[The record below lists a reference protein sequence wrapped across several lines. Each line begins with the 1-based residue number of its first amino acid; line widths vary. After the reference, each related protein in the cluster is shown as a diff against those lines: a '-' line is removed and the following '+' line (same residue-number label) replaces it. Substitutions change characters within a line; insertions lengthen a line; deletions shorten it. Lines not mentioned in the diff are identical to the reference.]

1 MAEVVALDELDFEL
15 RIEDIIK
22 YASCIE
28 FVYLLKDI
36 SRLEG
41 EVSVKDGLVRVRAK
55 GVRCVKVA
63 DGGKWAILIPSKTKC
78 MVVARDRHYEYI
90 RVRDLEPS
98 RDYPTLSLE
107 CELKDVLGF
116 DEDTV
121 KKVIAM
127 VRLLA

>member
-15 RIEDIIK
+15 RVENIMK

-28 FVYLLKDI
+28 FVGLLEDI
-36 SRLEG
+36 SRLES
-41 EVSVKDGLVRVRAK
+41 EVSIKDGLVRVRAR

-63 DGGKWAILIPSKTKC
+63 DGEKWAILIPSKTEC
-78 MVVARDRHYEYI
+78 MVVARGRRYEYI

-98 RDYPTLSLE
+98 RDRPTFSLE
-107 CELKDVLGF
+107 DELKVLGF